1 MDLRANGCYYHP
13 GRLAVATCARCGV
26 GICRDCLVRDENG
39 TILCYQCGNE
49 KLKQEHKEYRKW
61 LKETGGRFKNWTE
74 FIIPSI
80 IGVLIIVLAAALIHI
95 EAVPP
100 ITDKRDMVGMTYML
114 FSIPFGYTIWNDL
127 LTPKYETIWNKVF
140 GTWCTKV
147 AFSLIS
153 GWIILPFVLIRFIV
167 RKIRPNNHKQKK
179 KEGKYEK

>member
-39 TILCYQCGNE
+39 TILCYQCGNK

-61 LKETGGRFKNWTE
+61 LKEAAGRFKNWTE

-80 IGVLIIVLAAALIHI
+80 IGGLIIVLAAALIHI

-167 RKIRPNNHKQKK
+167 RKIRPNNHK
-179 KEGKYEK
+179 

>member
-1 MDLRANGCYYHP
+1 MAKRNRGKIQKLDRVYYSQYYRGSHYRAGSSTYP
-13 GRLAVATCARCGV
+13 
-26 GICRDCLVRDENG
+26 
-39 TILCYQCGNE
+39 
-49 KLKQEHKEYRKW
+49 
-61 LKETGGRFKNWTE
+61 
-74 FIIPSI
+74 
-80 IGVLIIVLAAALIHI
+80 I

-167 RKIRPNNHKQKK
+167 RKIRPNNHKQKE

>member
-1 MDLRANGCYYHP
+1 MYLRASGCYYHP
-13 GRLAVATCARCGV
+13 GRLAVATCAKCGV
-26 GICRDCLVRDENG
+26 GICRNCVVKNSQG
-39 TILCYQCGNE
+39 TILCVQCGNE
-49 KLKQEHKEYRKW
+49 QLKQEHKEYRKW

-80 IGVLIIVLAAALIHI
+80 IGVLIIVLAAALIYI

-100 ITDKRDMVGMTYML
+100 ITDKSDMVGMTYIL

-127 LTPKYETIWNKVF
+127 LTPKYETTIWDKVF
-140 GTWCTKV
+140 GAWGTKV

-167 RKIRPNNHKQKK
+167 RKITSNKT
-179 KEGKYEK
+179 